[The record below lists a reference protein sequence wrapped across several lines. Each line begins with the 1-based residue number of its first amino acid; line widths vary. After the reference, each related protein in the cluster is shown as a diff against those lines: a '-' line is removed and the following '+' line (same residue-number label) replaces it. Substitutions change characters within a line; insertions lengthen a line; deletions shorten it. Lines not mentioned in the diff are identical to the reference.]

1 MQSMLRGSSLL
12 LEGESH
18 QLFCR
23 VFLDETL
30 GNFCWEDD
38 DLRSNAL
45 PLEYVDDIVALEDV
59 GGVDDDS
66 DSSLPVFALILSN
79 AQVLKVTCPNLSEFQ
94 LWFHGLHRLLSL
106 PRASNQNDSNTSSS
120 PRSNTARASSQ
131 SSHQRHARNDH
142 DEVAAALAP
151 YDYAEDNEEYGDGHA
166 VSNTFSPHAST
177 RSDASHDARDA
188 EGLWQQMHAVQ
199 QRLAEAEA
207 ALRVFDGNSA
217 SSKASGGFGGAN
229 DDTPPAPSQS
239 PSYKK
244 FQPKTLA
251 VDSHHAD
258 TRTGRF
264 YDESESVDTEM
275 YASTAS
281 KDDEEWRAQDDAD
294 STSGYTSTSH
304 DTATQAESQLSAMQN
319 SILLLCD
326 QVQELRGKLNSS
338 RSRPSSSQ
346 KSKLDELARAK
357 RELAR
362 VREENEALAMRCRE
376 LSMMQS
382 PQKLSDV
389 QQVRRASR
397 RVLVQKRAPTRPL
410 APFFH
415 SALQEEDL
423 QDLKEE
429 VQRLNGMLQTA
440 VTVNARR
447 QADVRAFKE
456 SVTRLLIEKGIVDTD
471 EAL

>member
-1 MQSMLRGSSLL
+1 MLRGSSLL

-45 PLEYVDDIVALEDV
+45 PLEHVDDIVALEDV
-59 GGVDDDS
+59 GGVEDDS

-79 AQVLKVTCPNLSEFQ
+79 EQVLKVTCPNMSEFQ

-106 PRASNQNDSNTSSS
+106 PRESNQNDSNASAS
-120 PRSNTARASSQ
+120 PRSNTTRASNQ
-131 SSHQRHARNDH
+131 SSHQQPNARHARNDH
-142 DEVAAALAP
+142 DEDAAALAP

-177 RSDASHDARDA
+177 RSDASQDARQA
-188 EGLWQQMHAVQ
+188 EGLWQQMRAVQ

-207 ALRVFDGNSA
+207 ALRAFDGNSV
-217 SSKASGGFGGAN
+217 SSKASHN

-251 VDSHHAD
+251 VDSHLTD
-258 TRTGRF
+258 TGTGRF

-281 KDDEEWRAQDDAD
+281 KDDEEWREQDDAE

-326 QVQELRGKLNSS
+326 QVQELRGKLNAS

-346 KSKLDELARAK
+346 KSKLDELTRAK

-362 VREENEALAMRCRE
+362 VREENEALALRCRQ

-397 RVLVQKRAPTRPL
+397 RVLVTERVPTRLP
-410 APFFH
+410 ACFFT
-415 SALQEEDL
+415 
-423 QDLKEE
+423 
-429 VQRLNGMLQTA
+429 RPC
-440 VTVNARR
+440 RR
-447 QADVRAFKE
+447 KTCR
-456 SVTRLLIEKGIVDTD
+456 I
-471 EAL
+471 